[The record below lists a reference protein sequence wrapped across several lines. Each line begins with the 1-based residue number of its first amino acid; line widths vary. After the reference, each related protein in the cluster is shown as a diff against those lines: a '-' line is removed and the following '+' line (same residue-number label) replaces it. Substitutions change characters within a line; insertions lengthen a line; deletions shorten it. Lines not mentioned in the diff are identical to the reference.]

1 MPWWTV
7 VLLAPLVA
15 CQQIS
20 AIPGPQ
26 CQDFASSYKLSA
38 EQIAKAG
45 ISNITANNVEIALN
59 FERSNWATPSV
70 TDDPFYH
77 LPSNINWTSSI
88 PAGTVFA
95 VENVTNTSLYTLPA
109 AVSLSRIIYQTTTI
123 NGTKIPASA
132 YVLWPYLPR
141 TFPNITGLPVIGWG
155 HGTSGVVSECGPS
168 HIRNLWYQFAG
179 PYTMALQGYVVVAP
193 DYAGLGISTIKPAP
207 SSASADPSSSYSSSY
222 QKEEEEEGAASAD
235 NPNRILHPYLSNP
248 SHALDILHGVRAA
261 QAAFPALSAHH
272 VVVGH
277 SQGGGAAWSAAAAV
291 AKAPPS
297 AFPGYLGAVA
307 GSPAP
312 SGANYLALL
321 NAPGAA
327 TLALAAYVAWGIR
340 ALYPE
345 VAPGELFTPAGL
357 ARFELLRELG
367 GCSSVAT
374 ELFDGNASVGDT
386 EWVRPDVAGHWAA
399 RAFAKATD
407 YVGEDVGGAPLL
419 VLQGTEDPVVVP
431 AQTAESARRA
441 CGANPESAV
450 EVVTFEGV
458 THVPV
463 MYAGQRVWLDW
474 VEDRFRGV
482 PVEKGCRN
490 RTLAGLRAEEGA
502 YLKESNFVLDWVT
515 EGYQTA

>member
-59 FERSNWATPSV
+59 FERSNWATQSV
-70 TDDPFYH
+70 ADDP
-77 LPSNINWTSSI
+77 NINWTSSI

-123 NGTKIPASA
+123 NGTNIPASA

-141 TFPNITGLPVIGWG
+141 TFPNVTGLPVIGWG
-155 HGTSGVVSECGPS
+155 HGTSGVLPECGPS

-207 SSASADPSSSYSSSY
+207 SSSSSHQSEEEEGD
-222 QKEEEEEGAASAD
+222 EEEEEEEAASAD

-261 QAAFPALSAHH
+261 QAAFPSLSTHH

-291 AKAPPS
+291 AAAAPS
-297 AFPGYLGAVA
+297 TFPGYLGAVA

-312 SGANYLALL
+312 SGAHYLALVG
-321 NAPGAA
+321 AAGAA
-327 TLALAAYVAWGIR
+327 TRSLAANVAHGIR
-340 ALYPE
+340 ALYPG
-345 VAPGELFTPAGL
+345 VPAGELFTAAGL
-357 ARFELLRELG
+357 ARFGLLRDVG

-374 ELFDGNASVGDT
+374 ELFAGGDASGAGDT
-386 EWVRPDVAGHWAA
+386 EWVRPDIADHWAA
-399 RAFAKATD
+399 RAFAAATD
-407 YVGEDVGGAPLL
+407 YVGADVGGAPLL
-419 VLQGTEDPVVVP
+419 VLQGTGDPIVVP
-431 AQTAESARRA
+431 AQTAESVRRA
-441 CGANPESAV
+441 CAANPESAV

-502 YLKESNFVLDWVT
+502 YLEESNFVLDWVT